1 MGMEN
6 NVDEWV
12 PDKSNQ
18 RISRPMG
25 RGVSQQ
31 KVETV
36 STITGDLPPVV
47 PLDPPT
53 RWIDSPQFEGQFGK
67 EGFYKQG
74 KMSVKVY
81 DLTEKTDLT
90 DYGQLIQDSSL
101 DDPTRIIIAQEK
113 RYCEQTGN
121 WKIYIESTT
130 IQYKAITDEERQEGK
145 FNQVASE
152 MS

>member
-1 MGMEN
+1 M
-6 NVDEWV
+6 DERV
-12 PDKSNQ
+12 PEKSNQ
-18 RISRPMG
+18 RISRSMG

-36 STITGDLPPVV
+36 STITGDTPAVV

-53 RWIDSPQFEGQFGK
+53 RWIDTPHFEGQFGK

-74 KMSVKVY
+74 KMSVMVF
-81 DLTEKTDLT
+81 DLAEEKDLK

-101 DDPTRIIIAQEK
+101 DDPVRIIIAQEK

-130 IQYKAITDEERQEGK
+130 IQYKAITDDELKEGK
-145 FNQVASE
+145 FDQVASE